1 MRFAVIVLLPLA
13 AGHPAWA
20 AGTDSCFFGNG
31 SVTKQ
36 VAGFQTKISP
46 YHHKDFPHEGCRA
59 VVRDQNRK
67 VVFSEHDF
75 GFSIALLGEDV
86 NGDGVPDVVLE
97 AYSGGAHCCWTYY
110 IISLGQKPGLLKAFG
125 NQLGTRFA
133 HNEKTGRIEISTWDG
148 AFDSFDGL
156 CYPCS
161 PFPQVYLRLDGTT
174 LVDISLQHVTDYD
187 KTIGETQKALTPA
200 ELQRL
205 RALKESPSDAE
216 GASATVS
223 KVLTIVVA
231 YLYSGREAALPRSL
245 LKSSSD
251 SLT

>member
-20 AGTDSCFFGNG
+20 AGADSCFFGNG

-133 HNEKTGRIEISTWDG
+133 HNEKK
-148 AFDSFDGL
+148 
-156 CYPCS
+156 S
-161 PFPQVYLRLDGTT
+161 PPGMAPL
-174 LVDISLQHVTDYD
+174 I
-187 KTIGETQKALTPA
+187 
-200 ELQRL
+200 
-205 RALKESPSDAE
+205 PSMDCAIH
-216 GASATVS
+216 AV
-223 KVLTIVVA
+223 
-231 YLYSGREAALPRSL
+231 PF
-245 LKSSSD
+245 LKSTFASTAQPSWT
-251 SLT
+251 SACSM